1 MKHTIAAL
9 AATALLGF
17 ACIVPATAA
26 DEDFPN
32 RPVRLV
38 IPFAPGGASDVLARA
53 VAESLAQRLAQ
64 PVIAENRPGGTT
76 AIAASYVAKSKAD
89 GYTLLFGTATHAIL
103 AAIETNLQ
111 FDAVNDFDY
120 IGKVGQVGFVL
131 LANPQLKANDFQ
143 GLLAMARAEPGKLQF
158 GSAGNNSQAH
168 LWTDAVLQQAGG
180 RALHVPYR
188 GEMPAFVDVMG
199 GQLHFMICTWTACGG
214 RVSEGRVKALAVTTR
229 NRYASAPNIPTVA
242 EAGVPSAEVYWWA
255 FVAAPKGT
263 PPPVL
268 QKISA
273 ALNDTLKDEKFRS
286 RLAAMGVE
294 PETQT
299 TSAATR
305 ALVQS
310 DVERWRGVVAKNATS
325 K

>member
-1 MKHTIAAL
+1 
-9 AATALLGF
+9 
-17 ACIVPATAA
+17 
-26 DEDFPN
+26 
-32 RPVRLV
+32 
-38 IPFAPGGASDVLARA
+38 
-53 VAESLAQRLAQ
+53 
-64 PVIAENRPGGTT
+64 
-76 AIAASYVAKSKAD
+76 
-89 GYTLLFGTATHAIL
+89 
-103 AAIETNLQ
+103 
-111 FDAVNDFDY
+111 
-120 IGKVGQVGFVL
+120 
-131 LANPQLKANDFQ
+131 
-143 GLLAMARAEPGKLQF
+143 
-158 GSAGNNSQAH
+158 
-168 LWTDAVLQQAGG
+168 
-180 RALHVPYR
+180 
-188 GEMPAFVDVMG
+188 
-199 GQLHFMICTWTACGG
+199 
-214 RVSEGRVKALAVTTR
+214 
-229 NRYASAPNIPTVA
+229 
-242 EAGVPSAEVYWWA
+242 VYWWA